1 MTSNDTPTNLTEPD
15 NTAQPY
21 LSIDSLSLSYQ
32 DRLILSAV
40 SFTLNKGDIACLLG
54 PSGSGKSTL
63 LRSIAGFH
71 AIDAGSINLGGRC
84 LSANNASQSVFI
96 EPEVRNVGMVF
107 QDNALF
113 PHLNV
118 LKNVMF
124 GLHGQAREKAETVA
138 QTWITRVGLRGRES
152 AMPFELSGGEQQRVA
167 LARALAPEPDLV
179 LLDEPFSNL
188 DVDLRESLGREVREI
203 FKASKTTALLV
214 THDQQEAFSMA
225 DCLGVLNDKR
235 LQQWGSAYDVYHE
248 PNNRFIAEFLGRG
261 VLIKGVV
268 NDHVMVETVLGVF
281 PLELKNQQDQW
292 QQDDVVEVLLRP
304 DDVIHNDDSALQV
317 KVKSKLF
324 RGAEF
329 LYLLELENGEEVLS
343 LVPSHHDHHIGEMI
357 GIDLAIEHVV
367 VFAKE

>member
-1 MTSNDTPTNLTEPD
+1 MTSSEPQSNNTNASMQT
-15 NTAQPY
+15 Y

-32 DRLILSAV
+32 DDLVLSDV
-40 SFTLNKGDIACLLG
+40 SFSLNKGDIACLLG

-71 AIDAGSINLGGRC
+71 SVDAGSIYLGGRC
-84 LSANNASQSVFI
+84 LSANSTSKPIFI
-96 EPEVRNVGMVF
+96 EPEVRNIGMVF

-124 GLHGQAREKAETVA
+124 GLHDQTREQAETIA
-138 QTWITRVGLRGRES
+138 QTWIARVGLKGKES

-167 LARALAPEPDLV
+167 LARALAPDPDLV

-203 FKASKTTALLV
+203 FKANQTTALLV

-225 DCLGVLNDKR
+225 DSLGVLNHNN
-235 LQQWGSAYDVYHE
+235 LLQWGSAYDVYHQ
-248 PNNRFIAEFLGRG
+248 PNSRFIAEFLGRG

-268 NDHVMVETVLGVF
+268 TEHEMVETVLGVF
-281 PLELKNQQDQW
+281 PLESNDPQGVW
-292 QQDDVVEVLLRP
+292 QSGEVVEVLLRP
-304 DDVIHNDDSALQV
+304 DDVIHNDDSAMQV

-343 LVPSHHDHHIGEMI
+343 LVPSHHDHHVGEMI